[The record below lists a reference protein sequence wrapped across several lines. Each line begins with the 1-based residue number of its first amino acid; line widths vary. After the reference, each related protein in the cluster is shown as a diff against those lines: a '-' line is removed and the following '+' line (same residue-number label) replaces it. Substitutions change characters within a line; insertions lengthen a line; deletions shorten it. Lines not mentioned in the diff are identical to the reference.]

1 MPPEKADIDPAD
13 VKGLPLDPK
22 DINQSGEPQG
32 RAALRRGL
40 GLSKDEDTTE
50 DDDDDLDDE
59 DDEDLEDDDEK
70 PSQRKKKDEDD
81 DESGR
86 KKSKKLPKGAEK
98 DPNDLGENYESFV
111 QRNAEEAYAIA
122 LHRAKEE
129 DGYLDKLVAS
139 KDPIDQRLAKKLIEK
154 HDFGA
159 KSVDEYRK
167 NLRAKDIGDDP
178 LKLQLAEMNDRLE
191 RMEGSSNE
199 RSWNQWKK
207 ENAVNGKA
215 AEDRK
220 SVV

>member
-139 KDPIDQRLAKKLIEK
+139 KDPIDQRLAKK
-154 HDFGA
+154 
-159 KSVDEYRK
+159 
-167 NLRAKDIGDDP
+167 
-178 LKLQLAEMNDRLE
+178 

-215 AEDRK
+215 AEIADDIHARYPDMPEGEVMEFVK
-220 SVV
+220 GKLGGSYRAPQ